1 MKEEQVFMRCRADL
15 MREVCPDDIA
25 ADLLS
30 RKVIT
35 DWEKAEV
42 DIVATVTSKR
52 GRMEK
57 LLTAVQKATQI
68 HNSNFHIFMEVL
80 EEQDKYIVIVER
92 MRTSLKD
99 RGMEA

>member
-1 MKEEQVFMRCRADL
+1 MKEQVFVMYRAAL

-25 ADLLS
+25 TDLLS

-35 DWEKAEV
+35 DREKAEV
-42 DIVATVTSKR
+42 DLVATVTSKR
-52 GRMEK
+52 GRMDK
-57 LLTAVQKATQI
+57 LLTAVQKTTQI

-80 EEQDKYIVIVER
+80 DEQDKYKVIVER
-92 MRTSLKD
+92 MRASLKD